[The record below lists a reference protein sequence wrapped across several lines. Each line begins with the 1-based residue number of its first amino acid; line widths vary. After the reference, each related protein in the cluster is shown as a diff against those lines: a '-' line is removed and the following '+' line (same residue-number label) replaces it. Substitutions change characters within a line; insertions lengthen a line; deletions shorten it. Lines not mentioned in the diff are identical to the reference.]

1 MLENRPEDEGQDT
14 HHYKRVEKRPEHAQ
28 GHIPVAD
35 CKVLQDETFEKK
47 PIVPVPHGCNV
58 FRAATRRPDSP
69 IVVPGKVKPQF
80 RGEIGVCDVK
90 VTRIQRR
97 AKLRRSGS
105 SWYLHCNG
113 LSHVSRTSST
123 EPRPSGSVSVC
134 LPPICAT
141 SQGAE
146 SFSQAFLRSASIE
159 TGRWCPPTLRSND
172 MHVVIAAV

>member
-14 HHYKRVEKRPEHAQ
+14 HHYKRVEKRPKHAQ

-69 IVVPGKVKPQF
+69 IVVPAKVKPQF

-97 AKLRRSGS
+97 AKLRRPGS

-113 LSHVSRTSST
+113 LSHVSRSPTT
-123 EPRPSGSVSVC
+123 IVS
-134 LPPICAT
+134 
-141 SQGAE
+141 
-146 SFSQAFLRSASIE
+146 SASKPGHKR
-159 TGRWCPPTLRSND
+159 TSRGQLRIFHTFSRSRFS
-172 MHVVIAAV
+172 VEAL